1 MPADEKISLSKVRI
15 ENAELFYNEIKE
27 YLSKL
32 VAE

>member
-1 MPADEKISLSKVRI
+1 MPVDEKINLSKVRI